1 MNTATQ
7 RSRSG
12 GLGQEGRQRNGR
24 LAIVTSVFLAAVTAG
39 GVLLSG
45 IGGVAGA
52 APSTASQAAQQE
64 AVASYQ
70 ALQQNFYQP
79 PHSLYGDVSS
89 RSCGSYACLWPY
101 TNATAGT
108 FYLYGTPAGSAYSSD
123 TKARLVGLAHYA
135 DSMEVS
141 PTGLPQPPAHESGV
155 APPLGTGG
163 ATYYDDNGW
172 TGLDLIHIYLQT
184 HNSNDLTLAQDEFNF
199 AVTGWDTST
208 TDGCPGGVF
217 WEDVAGSQRNATANG
232 ANAEVGVE
240 LSRLTGNTSDLSWA
254 TQMYDWVV
262 TCLGTASGL
271 YDDHVN
277 PGGSVNTTLWSY
289 NQGVMVGAGALLY
302 QATKNRSYLSQA
314 EQTAAAAV
322 AYFGTGATLTS
333 QGPAFNAIYF
343 RDLLLLN
350 EFVPNGAY
358 AAEAASFASTMW
370 AQRQATTGL
379 IDPQY
384 GVNGTA
390 PMVEI
395 FSILAG
401 AHPTP

>member
-1 MNTATQ
+1 
-7 RSRSG
+7 
-12 GLGQEGRQRNGR
+12 
-24 LAIVTSVFLAAVTAG
+24 VTAG
-39 GVLLSG
+39 GLLL
-45 IGGVAGA
+45 A
-52 APSTASQAAQQE
+52 AVDDAAAARSSAAHQAQQE
-64 AVASYQ
+64 AVATYQ
-70 ALQQNFYQP
+70 ALQQNFYQSL
-79 PHSLYGDVSS
+79 HSLYGDVSS
-89 RSCGSYACLWPY
+89 RACGSYACLWPY

-108 FYLYGTPAGSAYSSD
+108 FYLYGSPGGSTYLPD
-123 TKARLVGLAHYA
+123 TTARLAGLAYYA
-135 DSMEVS
+135 DSTEVS
-141 PTGLPQPPAHESGV
+141 PSGVPQPPAYESAV
-155 APPLGTGG
+155 APPLGSGG

-172 TGLDLIHIYLQT
+172 TGLDLIHLYLQT
-184 HNSNDLTLAQDEFNF
+184 HNGSDLTLAQDEFNF

-217 WEDVAGSQRNATANG
+217 WEDAAGSQRNATANG
-232 ANAEVGVE
+232 ANAEVGIE
-240 LSRLTGNTSDLSWA
+240 LNRLTGNASDLSWA
-254 TQMYDWVV
+254 TRMYDWVV
-262 TCLGTASGL
+262 TCLGTPSGL

-302 QATKNRSYLSQA
+302 QATESRTYLSQA

-322 AYFGTGATLTS
+322 AYFGTGSTLTA

-350 EFVPNGAY
+350 QVAPNGSY
-358 AAEAASFASTMW
+358 AAEATSFASTMW

-395 FSILAG
+395 FALLAG
-401 AHPTP
+401 APPTP